1 MFHRPYYLPQQ
12 EQPYYHD
19 SQEMNPFPHQPFY
32 ESTSYNE
39 QPVHQTPY
47 EYFAKPIQPNWQG
60 MMHQP
65 QGNYTSQPQPPIKP
79 VNSIMSNFQNQ
90 DGKVD
95 IDKMLGT
102 VGQMA
107 NTYHQVSPIF
117 KQFGTFL
124 KGFR

>member
-1 MFHRPYYLPQQ
+1 MFQRPYYHPRQ
-12 EQPYYHD
+12 EQPYYHYN
-19 SQEMNPFPHQPFY
+19 QEVNSFPHQPFY
-32 ESTSYNE
+32 ENSPYNG
-39 QPVHQTPY
+39 QSAHQTPY
-47 EYFAKPIQPNWQG
+47 EYFAKPHQPNWVNTMQ
-60 MMHQP
+60 QT
-65 QGNYTSQPQPPIKP
+65 QGNYAPHPPMKP
-79 VNSIMSNFQNQ
+79 INGFMSNFQNQ

>member
-1 MFHRPYYLPQQ
+1 MFHRPYYQPRQ
-12 EQPYYHD
+12 EQAYYHYN
-19 SQEMNPFPHQPFY
+19 QEVSPFPHQPFY
-32 ESTSYNE
+32 ENSPHNG

-47 EYFAKPIQPNWQG
+47 EYFAKPQQPNWPDMTEQS
-60 MMHQP
+60 
-65 QGNYTSQPQPPIKP
+65 QGNYANQPPMKP
-79 VNSIMSNFQNQ
+79 VNSFMSNFQNQ